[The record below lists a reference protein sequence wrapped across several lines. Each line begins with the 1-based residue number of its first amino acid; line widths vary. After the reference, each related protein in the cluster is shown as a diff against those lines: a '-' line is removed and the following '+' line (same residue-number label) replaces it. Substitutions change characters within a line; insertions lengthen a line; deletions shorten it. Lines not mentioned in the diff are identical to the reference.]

1 MADIS
6 KCKGTNCPVATKCYR
21 YTAKDGM
28 RQSYFLDVP
37 GKTEDGKF
45 TCDYFWGEKIN
56 GVWQELK
63 DILNE
68 KEK

>member
-1 MADIS
+1 
-6 KCKGTNCPVATKCYR
+6 
-21 YTAKDGM
+21 M